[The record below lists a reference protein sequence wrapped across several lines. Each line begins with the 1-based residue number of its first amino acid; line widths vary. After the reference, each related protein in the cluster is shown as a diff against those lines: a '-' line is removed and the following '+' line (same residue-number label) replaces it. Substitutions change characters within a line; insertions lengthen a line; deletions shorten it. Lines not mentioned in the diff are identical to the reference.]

1 MWPRHVE
8 GDESPQL
15 RDCGVRWAGAPHRT
29 VADTCMT
36 SRAAQGGECGW
47 GGEKWG
53 DPRIPGRR
61 TRANSWG
68 TPLQE
73 ECLKARKDCDPLTV
87 RKTGRGDCE
96 PRNATKDGC
105 AGNVGGEV
113 TGQVQLLP
121 AGEGES
127 YEG

>member
-1 MWPRHVE
+1 M
-8 GDESPQL
+8 
-15 RDCGVRWAGAPHRT
+15 
-29 VADTCMT
+29 
-36 SRAAQGGECGW
+36 
-47 GGEKWG
+47 GGEKRG

-61 TRANSWG
+61 RREHSWG
-68 TPLQE
+68 TPLQA

-87 RKTGRGDCE
+87 RKTGQGDCE

-105 AGNVGGEV
+105 AGNVRGEV

-127 YEG
+127 YEGKFGSHFRNGDNSVGGSRRCPPWRQVHLSGALPAAAGLSTGSR